1 MARKVRQ
8 GKVNPYV
15 LQVIE
20 KNYNKLK
27 LMCNSNKRGCYCSKS
42 YEDIFQD
49 TILYVAHD
57 LSSFNMTRDEEVIE
71 LFIYRYK
78 MIEYQTINDHKT
90 MKEIAYADHLQTK
103 ESREEKD

>member
-1 MARKVRQ
+1 MARKIRQ

-15 LQVIE
+15 LQVIG
-20 KNYNKLK
+20 KNYEKLK
-27 LMCNSNKRGCYCSKS
+27 NICNSNKQGYYCSKS

-71 LFIYRYK
+71 LFLYRYK
-78 MIEYQTINDHKT
+78 MIEYQAINDVKT
-90 MKEIAYADHLQTK
+90 MKEVAYADYLQAK
-103 ESREEKD
+103 ESREEEG

>member
-8 GKVNPYV
+8 GKVNSHA
-15 LQVIE
+15 LQVIA
-20 KNYNKLK
+20 KNYDMLRA
-27 LMCNSNKRGCYCSKS
+27 LCNSSDHGCYCSKS

-71 LFIYRYK
+71 LFLYRYK
-78 MIEYQTINDHKT
+78 MIEFQTINDDKM
-90 MKEIAYADHLQTK
+90 MKEVAYADHLQTK
-103 ESREEKD
+103 ETGTEED